1 MPGLLQIAA
10 ILLASAAQPPGSQM
24 KPLRLHVEQ
33 QGDATIIRVIGL
45 ANAPSSVPYDLQVT
59 DGGNRSTQRGVAHL
73 QAGIQATVATVRL
86 VSNRGLSARLNVKP
100 PAEAEYDERF
110 GPGAP

>member
-10 ILLASAAQPPGSQM
+10 ILLASAAPPSGSQM

-33 QGDATIIRVIGL
+33 RGHATIIRVIGL
-45 ANAPSSVPYDLQVT
+45 ANAPSSVSYDLQVT

-73 QAGIQATVATVRL
+73 QAGVQSTVATVRL
-86 VSNRGLSARLNVKP
+86 VSNGGLSAKLKVKP
-100 PAEAEYDERF
+100 LTEAEYDEEF
-110 GPGAP
+110 GPGTT

>member
-1 MPGLLQIAA
+1 MPGIPQIAA
-10 ILLASAAQPPGSQM
+10 ILLASTVQQPSSEV

-45 ANAPSSVPYDLQVT
+45 ANAPASVPYDLQVT

-73 QAGIQATVATVRL
+73 QAGVQATVATVRL
-86 VSNRGLSARLNVKP
+86 VSSPRLSATLNVKP
-100 PAEAEYDERF
+100 SAKPEYHEKF
-110 GPGAP
+110 GTSTP